1 MEKESQVKTVNSYP
15 MQLSKRA
22 SRNVMKWR
30 NNPRQSAAACFLNW
44 NTKY

>member
-22 SRNVMKWR
+22 SRNVMKGGTTR
-30 NNPRQSAAACFLNW
+30 GSPRQRAS
-44 NTKY
+44 